1 LNTIKK
7 LLKLISP
14 HERKR
19 AALLLGMT
27 FLMALLDM
35 VGIASIMPFLAILAN
50 PELLNSNRFL
60 NTLYVNSKLSD
71 PYHFIFLVGVLMF
84 AILLFAQ
91 TFKAITTYAQ
101 LHFTLMRE
109 FSISKRLVEAYLR
122 QPYEWF
128 LERHSADLGKS
139 VLSEVGN
146 VIQGSA
152 IPLLTL
158 ISQSA
163 VTMCILIM
171 LLIVDPILSL
181 IIALVLGS
189 AYGIIFQ
196 LATRFLRRIGD
207 KRVEVNQLRFRS
219 VSEAFG
225 AFKEIKVRGREQHYV
240 ERFAA
245 HAHTYAKYHSF
256 GSAVSQLPR
265 FALELLAFGGI
276 LLVVLRLIADKGN
289 LPEAIPIIAL
299 FAFSGYRLMPALQ
312 SIYASLTQLRFSGSA
327 LDALYEEF
335 TEFKSTGALT
345 NDKPLALHYRIALEG
360 VSYRYPNKEHPA
372 LQSISLEVPR
382 KSIVGLVGAT
392 GSGKSTLVD
401 IILGLLTPQTGVI
414 KVDGIPIE
422 ENNRRAWRNSIGY
435 VPQQIYLTDDTI
447 MANIGFGLDTKDINQ
462 CAVERAAKIACID
475 DFVKNDLPDGY
486 ETRVGDRGIRLSGG
500 QRQRIGIARALYF
513 NPSILILDEATSS
526 LDNLTEQEVMRALHD
541 LNEDITIIMIAH
553 RLTTVK
559 NCDLI
564 FFLEN
569 GELKSQG
576 SYETLSKINEKF
588 RAMTQIS

>member
-1 LNTIKK
+1 
-7 LLKLISP
+7 
-14 HERKR
+14 
-19 AALLLGMT
+19 
-27 FLMALLDM
+27 
-35 VGIASIMPFLAILAN
+35 
-50 PELLNSNRFL
+50 
-60 NTLYVNSKLSD
+60 
-71 PYHFIFLVGVLMF
+71 
-84 AILLFAQ
+84 
-91 TFKAITTYAQ
+91 
-101 LHFTLMRE
+101 
-109 FSISKRLVEAYLR
+109 
-122 QPYEWF
+122 
-128 LERHSADLGKS
+128 
-139 VLSEVGN
+139 
-146 VIQGSA
+146 
-152 IPLLTL
+152 
-158 ISQSA
+158 
-163 VTMCILIM
+163 
-171 LLIVDPILSL
+171 
-181 IIALVLGS
+181 
-189 AYGIIFQ
+189 
-196 LATRFLRRIGD
+196 
-207 KRVEVNQLRFRS
+207 
-219 VSEAFG
+219 
-225 AFKEIKVRGREQHYV
+225 
-240 ERFAA
+240 
-245 HAHTYAKYHSF
+245 
-256 GSAVSQLPR
+256 
-265 FALELLAFGGI
+265 
-276 LLVVLRLIADKGN
+276 VLRLIAYKGN

-335 TEFKSTGALT
+335 TGFKSTGALT

-513 NPSILILDEATSS
+513 NPSILILDEATSA
-526 LDNLTEQEVMRALHD
+526 LDNLTEQDVMRALHD